1 MPTKKFLKMEL
12 NNHTKTWLTQG
23 ILKSIKIKNRI
34 YKQFCTCSYPDKKLE
49 LHLKFK
55 KYRNSVVVLTGT
67 CQENYYKDY
76 FETNKKDATKIGA
89 A

>member
-1 MPTKKFLKMEL
+1 MPTKKFLKKES
-12 NNHTKTWLTQG
+12 NNHTKPWLTQG
-23 ILKSIKIKNRI
+23 ILKSIKIENRI
-34 YKQFCTCSYPDKKLE
+34 YKQFCTCSNPDKKLD

-55 KYRNSVVVLTGT
+55 KYRNSVVVLTRT